1 MKLLIFDTETT
12 GLPKLRESA
21 NVSPNNWPH
30 LVSISWVILDSVTN
44 QIEKKEN
51 FIVYPEKWVI
61 PEEASNIHGITQ
73 EKALKEGEPLE
84 SIMMCFL
91 YDQYDILVAHNL
103 EFDLN
108 VLIQTLKWDLNISSF
123 DGTSFPKKCCTMN
136 LSRNI
141 CKLPF
146 KNGGKGYKSP
156 KLKELYEF
164 VFKKQPNENLL
175 HSSSYDTEILTEIV
189 QNCNELRVE
198 MGLPVIGTL
207 QHNGIRTTTLS
218 LRLT

>member
-108 VLIQTLKWDLNISSF
+108 I
-123 DGTSFPKKCCTMN
+123 
-136 LSRNI
+136 SRNCFTTASKI
-141 CKLPF
+141 ELANEFSNIKTLCDINACSVIASLTWSNIEDLLYNYELSSNKTIFPIFCISLIF
-146 KNGGKGYKSP
+146 KTPTAGCRETIVKMNYKI
-156 KLKELYEF
+156 
-164 VFKKQPNENLL
+164 N
-175 HSSSYDTEILTEIV
+175 
-189 QNCNELRVE
+189 
-198 MGLPVIGTL
+198 
-207 QHNGIRTTTLS
+207 
-218 LRLT
+218 